1 MLRHPLPAAALLAAA
16 LLLLNAGP
24 GTAQARPKPKPR
36 TQAAGGPAPAL
47 LAQGK
52 KVYTQ
57 YCLTCHQADGGG
69 VQNMNPPL
77 SQTSYVLGDKA
88 RLAGIILHGFSENVE
103 IKGETYTNVMPA
115 HDFLTDAQIAS
126 LLTYVRHSFGN
137 KASAVGTAEVQAVRA
152 AGK

>member
-1 MLRHPLPAAALLAAA
+1 MARNLLSGAALLALA
-16 LLLLNAGP
+16 LLSAGP
-24 GTAQARPKPKPR
+24 AAAQSKPKAAAK
-36 TQAAGGPAPAL
+36 TAAGAPTPAV

-77 SQTSYVLGDKA
+77 SQTPYVLGDKA
-88 RLAGIILHGFSENVE
+88 RLSGIILHGFSENVA
-103 IKGETYTNVMPA
+103 IKGETYTNIMPA

-126 LLTYVRHSFGN
+126 LLTYVRNAFGN
-137 KASAVGTAEVQAVRA
+137 KASAVSVADVKAVRA
-152 AGK
+152 AGKK

>member
-1 MLRHPLPAAALLAAA
+1 MTHTFLPGAALLALA
-16 LLLLNAGP
+16 LLSAGP
-24 GTAQARPKPKPR
+24 AAAQAKPKPR
-36 TQAAGGPAPAL
+36 AKATAASGASAPAQ

-77 SQTSYVLGDKA
+77 TQTTYVLGDKA
-88 RLAGIILHGFSENVE
+88 RLVGIILHGFAERVE
-103 IKGETYTNVMPA
+103 IKGETYNNVMPA
-115 HDFLTDAQIAS
+115 HDFLTDAQIAG
-126 LLTYVRHSFGN
+126 LLTYVRGSFGN
-137 KASAVGTAEVQAVRA
+137 KAGPVSAAEVQAVRA

>member
-1 MLRHPLPAAALLAAA
+1 MTRTFLSGAALLTLALLSAGPVAAQAKKPHPKAAA
-16 LLLLNAGP
+16 SGAS
-24 GTAQARPKPKPR
+24 
-36 TQAAGGPAPAL
+36 APAQ

-69 VQNMNPPL
+69 VPNMNPPL
-77 SQTSYVLGDKA
+77 SQTTYVLGDKA
-88 RLAGIILHGFSENVE
+88 RLAGIVLHGFSEQVD
-103 IKGETYTNVMPA
+103 IKGEAYNNVMPA
-115 HDFLTDAQIAS
+115 HDFLTDAQIAD

-137 KASAVGTAEVQAVRA
+137 KASAVSAAEVKAVRA

>member
-1 MLRHPLPAAALLAAA
+1 MACKDLLTPALLAA

-24 GTAQARPKPKPR
+24 AAAQARPKPHASIAR
-36 TQAAGGPAPAL
+36 APAPAM

-77 SQTSYVLGDKA
+77 IQTSYVLGDKT
-88 RLAGIILHGFSENVE
+88 RLVGILLHGFAEKVE
-103 IKGETYTNVMPA
+103 IKGEMYNNVMPA
-115 HDFLTDAQIAS
+115 HNFLTDAQIAS
-126 LLTYVRHSFGN
+126 LLTYVRNSFGN
-137 KASAVGTAEVQAVRA
+137 KASAVGALEVQAIRA
-152 AGK
+152 ASK

>member
-1 MLRHPLPAAALLAAA
+1 MLRKSLAGAALLALA
-16 LLLLNAGP
+16 LLSAGT
-24 GTAQARPKPKPR
+24 GAAQSKPKPR
-36 TQAAGGPAPAL
+36 PKTIATGAPSPVL

-52 KVYTQ
+52 KIYTQ

-77 SQTSYVLGDKA
+77 TQTTYVLGDKA

-103 IKGETYTNVMPA
+103 IKGETYSNVMPA

-126 LLTYVRHSFGN
+126 LLTYVRNSFGN
-137 KASAVGTAEVQAVRA
+137 KASAVRAADVTAVRA